1 MKAKM
6 KKKSVTGQPGEKLYR
21 TIRQYSKGP
30 VAEGDMEK
38 LLEVAADYRRVKE
51 YVYARYGGKGSL
63 DRLYPGYAVQNEMT
77 AVGLRAELG
86 LPSVYFYLAVFEALG
101 DIRAQWTHTKARVAE
116 LAGKN
121 GNLTE
126 QEKHYLRFVLKSG
139 SVFAAVLNGKTVSLP
154 EEIQAAYEKLA
165 EQADEE
171 NMRRYLCRQVRKY
184 HVRQIHARQE
194 AAFAASERA
203 YRYGD
208 HGIYI
213 STKEKRKRIFIP
225 LTDNGCYKSQ
235 IRIRL
240 SPEERSVEIQVP
252 VETVVKDCK
261 DIGGQVGIALGMK
274 VMLTTDKGNCYGREL
289 GERHIYYA
297 DWIREQSSR
306 HGRDGGN
313 NPGRKKYQAKKRR
326 MQAGLHGYINQ
337 ELNRFLTEE
346 NPGEV
351 YMMEPPEAG
360 CSGRGSV
367 WNNRVTLWERGYIRR
382 RLEFKCKELG
392 IRLVEVSGKHIAV
405 ICSRCGGR
413 GERRG
418 GLFICGV
425 CGQRSD
431 EKANSAG
438 SVLRRGLETD
448 RKH

>member
-1 MKAKM
+1 M
-6 KKKSVTGQPGEKLYR
+6 KKKSVTGQPGETLYR

-30 VAEGDMEK
+30 VAEVDMEK
-38 LLEVAADYRRVKE
+38 LLEIAADYRRVKE

-101 DIRAQWTHTKARVAE
+101 DIRAQWTHTKARVVE
-116 LAGKN
+116 LAGRN

-139 SVFAAVLNGKTVSLP
+139 TVFAAVLNGKTVSLP

-165 EQADEE
+165 EQADAE

-194 AAFAASERA
+194 ASFAASERA

-240 SPEERSVEIQVP
+240 FPEERSVEIQVP
-252 VETVVKDCK
+252 VETVVKGCK

-289 GERHIYYA
+289 GERHICYA
-297 DWIREQSSR
+297 DWIREQASR

-313 NPGRKKYQAKKRR
+313 NPGRKKYRAKKRR
-326 MQAGLHGYINQ
+326 MQAGLHGYINR

-346 NPGEV
+346 NPGKI
-351 YMMEPPEAG
+351 YMMEPLQAAVDG
-360 CSGRGSV
+360 K
-367 WNNRVTLWERGYIRR
+367 NRCLNHRMALWERGYVRK
-382 RLEFKCKELG
+382 RLEFKCRERG
-392 IRLVEVSGKHIAV
+392 VDMMHVSGMDISV
-405 ICSRCGGR
+405 TCSQCGGR
-413 GERRG
+413 GVRRG
-418 GLFICGV
+418 GIFICGV

-438 SVLRRGLETD
+438 NVLKRGLEAD